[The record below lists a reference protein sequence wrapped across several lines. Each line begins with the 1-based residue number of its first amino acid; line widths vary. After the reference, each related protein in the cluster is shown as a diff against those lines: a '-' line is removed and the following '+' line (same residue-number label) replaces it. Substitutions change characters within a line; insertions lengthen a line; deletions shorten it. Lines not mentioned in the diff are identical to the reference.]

1 MQQESFDVLI
11 LGLAP
16 QGLFL
21 LREFSK
27 VGKRVLAVG
36 LKGQVGLFSKYG
48 HKIAIKNLSELE
60 WVFDKYL
67 INKDSKIHITSDP
80 FLNYLLSNKHKIFEE
95 NQCFP
100 NYHSASIFCDK
111 VLTEK
116 LAKRLGIPC
125 LHSYKLDEIDEN
137 NFDIYP
143 SIIKWNKRY
152 GGEKFKTILIKSIED
167 LKKVKT
173 QANSDKHLI
182 IQKYILGGSDSDI
195 SYGGYWLEGRERL
208 HIIIEQKR
216 QYPYPNGLAGFAEE
230 CHGKFANQIRDI
242 SIDILQETNYSGFVE
257 VECRVDKKENKL
269 YLIEVN
275 PRACGWI
282 KIIKK
287 KFPNLNLASTCEQ
300 GGLTNNGASWVNLV
314 RDLRAIID
322 ILIKNP
328 KKLSFKNLLSD
339 YLNNPIKDVFEFR
352 DLMPFIFQFKKIFQK
367 KSLFG

>member
-67 INKDSKIHITSDP
+67 INKDSKIHITGDP
-80 FLNYLLSNKHKIFEE
+80 FLNYLASKKHKFFEE
-95 NQCFP
+95 YQCFP

-111 VLTEK
+111 LLTEK
-116 LAKRLGIPC
+116 LANKLGIPC

-137 NFDIYP
+137 SFEIYP

-152 GGEKFKTILIKSIED
+152 GEEKFKTLLIKSIED

-173 QANSDKHLI
+173 QTNSDEHLI
-182 IQKYILGGSDSDI
+182 IQKYIPGGRGADF
-195 SYGGYWLEGRERL
+195 SYAGYLLNGKESL
-208 HIIIEQKR
+208 YIIVKQKR
-216 QYPYPNGLAGFAEE
+216 QYPDGLTSFAEE
-230 CHGKFANQIRDI
+230 CCGKFADEIREI
-242 SIDILQETNYSGFVE
+242 SVKILEETNYSGFAE
-257 VECRVDKKENKL
+257 VEYRVDKKENKV
-269 YLIEVN
+269 YI
-275 PRACGWI
+275 
-282 KIIKK
+282 
-287 KFPNLNLASTCEQ
+287 
-300 GGLTNNGASWVNLV
+300 
-314 RDLRAIID
+314 
-322 ILIKNP
+322 
-328 KKLSFKNLLSD
+328 
-339 YLNNPIKDVFEFR
+339 
-352 DLMPFIFQFKKIFQK
+352 
-367 KSLFG
+367 

>member
-1 MQQESFDVLI
+1 MQQESFDVII

-27 VGKRVLAVG
+27 TGKRVLAVG

-48 HKIAIKNLSELE
+48 RKIAIKDLSELE
-60 WVFDKYL
+60 WVFDRYL
-67 INKDSKIHITSDP
+67 IKGGSKIHITGDP
-80 FLNYLLSNKHKIFEE
+80 FLNYLVSNKHKIFEE

-111 VLTEK
+111 LLTEK
-116 LAKRLGIPC
+116 MANKLGILC

-137 NFDIYP
+137 SFDIYP

-152 GGEKFKTILIKSIED
+152 GEEKFKTILIKSIED

-173 QANSDKHLI
+173 QTNSDKHLI
-182 IQKYILGGSDSDI
+182 IQKYIPGGSDSDI
-195 SYGGYWLEGRERL
+195 SYGGCWLDGTESLR
-208 HIIIEQKR
+208 IIIEQKR
-216 QYPYPNGLAGFAEE
+216 QYPYPNGLASFAEE
-230 CHGKFANQIRDI
+230 CHGKFANEIRDI
-242 SIDILQETNYSGFVE
+242 SVSILKETNYSGFVE
-257 VECRVDKKENKL
+257 VECRVDKNENKV

-287 KFPNLNLASTCEQ
+287 KYPNLNLTSTGEQ
-300 GGLTNNGASWVNLV
+300 GRFINSSASWTNLV

-322 ILIKNP
+322 TLKKKP
-328 KKLSFKNLLSD
+328 KEISFKNLLSD
-339 YLNNPIKDVFEFR
+339 YMNNPIKDVF
-352 DLMPFIFQFKKIFQK
+352 DLKDIMPFIFQFKKIFQK
-367 KSLFG
+367 KNLLG